1 MKRNLVIFALLFVCM
16 AIGAQT
22 VFKNEEVEVSLLKE
36 KTWVFSTWDYTTMY
50 LIEGEDKAV
59 LIDTGTR
66 CADLDKIVGQI
77 TGKPLEVAWMPGHTP
92 GSVVLL
98 DKANGDCY
106 SGDAFGSGEVWLQCV
121 PMSPIATFHE
131 SCCRMEKL
139 MKEGHIKDIWCGHY
153 PYLKS
158 SLPLAYI
165 QTMIRISHRLMNG
178 DQEGSEPYSN
188 YFIKMPPTARKLA
201 EGRAMIVYDSTNI
214 PEAR

>member
-77 TGKPLEVAWMPGHTP
+77 TGKPLEVIVTHMHPDHAGCIKYFDKVWMHRADTGAGAPACGGLSRRIPLYGRRT
-92 GSVVLL
+92 SVRLGWTQ
-98 DKANGDCY
+98 A
-106 SGDAFGSGEVWLQCV
+106 GSGMDGPGIRPARWYSWTRQTETVIRVMRSARVKYGCSVCRCLPSPLSMSRVAVW
-121 PMSPIATFHE
+121 
-131 SCCRMEKL
+131 
-139 MKEGHIKDIWCGHY
+139 
-153 PYLKS
+153 KS
-158 SLPLAYI
+158 S
-165 QTMIRISHRLMNG
+165 
-178 DQEGSEPYSN
+178 
-188 YFIKMPPTARKLA
+188 
-201 EGRAMIVYDSTNI
+201 
-214 PEAR
+214 

>member
-1 MKRNLVIFALLFVCM
+1 MDASGRYM
-16 AIGAQT
+16 EEGQ
-22 VFKNEEVEVSLLKE
+22 VF
-36 KTWVFSTWDYTTMY
+36 
-50 LIEGEDKAV
+50 
-59 LIDTGTR
+59 
-66 CADLDKIVGQI
+66 DLGGRK
-77 TGKPLEVAWMPGHTP
+77 LEVAWMPGHTP

>member
-1 MKRNLVIFALLFVCM
+1 MCIRD
-16 AIGAQT
+16 
-22 VFKNEEVEVSLLKE
+22 S
-36 KTWVFSTWDYTTMY
+36 
-50 LIEGEDKAV
+50 
-59 LIDTGTR
+59 
-66 CADLDKIVGQI
+66 
-77 TGKPLEVAWMPGHTP
+77 
-92 GSVVLL
+92 
-98 DKANGDCY
+98 
-106 SGDAFGSGEVWLQCV
+106 
-121 PMSPIATFHE
+121 
-131 SCCRMEKL
+131 
-139 MKEGHIKDIWCGHY
+139 IKDIWCGHY